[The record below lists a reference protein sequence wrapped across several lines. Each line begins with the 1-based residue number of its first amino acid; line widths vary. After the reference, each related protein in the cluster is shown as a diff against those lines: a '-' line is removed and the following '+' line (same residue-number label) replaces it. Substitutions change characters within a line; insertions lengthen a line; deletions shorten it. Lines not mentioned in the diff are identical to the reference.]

1 MAYTGYKDLVCSEE
15 DFNQLYT
22 NKTLSLDNPARF
34 IENEYLIARDATGQI
49 IDYFTSVNG
58 EIIQVGYQTL
68 DSKWC
73 GSIKPRNPEQ
83 RIAFDMLKDERS
95 KVKLLRGVYGSGK
108 DISQLTYA
116 MSQIESGKYQKIAFI
131 RPNVSVANV
140 PEIGYLKG
148 SEYEKLGWTL
158 GPFYDKLG
166 GQEGVEGLITAGQLE
181 LVPLLFIRGR
191 SFDNTIMY
199 ICEAQNITSEIAKLI
214 LSRCGENSIILLNA
228 DNHQVDNRVF
238 EKDNGITKMI
248 DRLKG
253 NPLFSYVYLPTTE
266 RGAVANLANLLDDP
280 IE

>member
-1 MAYTGYKDLVCSEE
+1 MYTGYKNLICAEE
-15 DFNQLYT
+15 DFNHLYT
-22 NKTLSLDNPARF
+22 NKTLSPDTLNQF
-34 IENEYLIARDATGQI
+34 VENEYLIARNQQNEI
-49 IDYFTSVNG
+49 IDYFKFANG
-58 EIIQVGYQTL
+58 EFNRVDFQTL

-73 GSIKPRNPEQ
+73 GNLKPRNPEQ
-83 RIAFDMLKDERS
+83 RLAFDMLKDSRS

-108 DISQLTYA
+108 DTLQLTYA

-148 SEYEKLGWTL
+148 SEYEKLSWTL
-158 GPFYDKLG
+158 GPLYDKVG
-166 GQEGVEGLITAGQLE
+166 GQEGVESLIAAGQLE

-191 SFDNTIMY
+191 SFNDTIMY
-199 ICEAQNITSEIAKLI
+199 VCEAQNITSEIAKLI

-238 EKDNGITKMI
+238 EKDNGVTKMI

-253 NPLFSYVYLPTTE
+253 NPLFGYVYLPKTE
-266 RGAVANLANLLDDP
+266 RGEVANLANLLDDP